1 MTRAM
6 AGRPQKWRDVE
17 LEIDGLAFGGKGV
30 GRLDDFVLFVDRAL
44 PGDRVRAQVTKVKKS
59 YGEARLLERIVD
71 GPGRV
76 DAPGPHFG
84 AGGGCKWQDL
94 DYRRQ
99 LEWKTQQVSDALVRI
114 GHLEGH
120 TLAPI
125 VGADH
130 VFAYRNKLELSFTP
144 TPSGPALGFHRAGR
158 WDQVLP
164 IDVCLLTGEP
174 GNAARRVV
182 QAWAREQGLEAWHPR
197 IEDGILRHL
206 VMRTSDRTGDVL
218 LTLVTSGKALPAE
231 AELVAALSTG
241 VPGFC
246 GLLHATNAGV
256 GESTAG
262 LPNRLVVGRPYL
274 EELLL
279 GLRLRVSAGAF
290 LQTNTSMC
298 ERLYEIAIEEAGLTG
313 IETVWDL
320 YSGIGSIALAMAGS
334 AREVIGVE
342 VVDESVDRAR
352 ENAERNGIGNARFE
366 VGDVA
371 RAIEPLLGQ
380 GLPRP
385 DVIVLDPPRAGL
397 TPRAVAGVLGLAPRR
412 IVYVSCNPATLAGN
426 GAELV
431 EGGYRLER
439 VRPVDMFPHTA
450 HVECVARFER
460 AEAGSAASNRA
471 DAPPRRLSRAEA
483 PRTTRRPA

>member
-1 MTRAM
+1 
-6 AGRPQKWRDVE
+6 
-17 LEIDGLAFGGKGV
+17 
-30 GRLDDFVLFVDRAL
+30 
-44 PGDRVRAQVTKVKKS
+44 VRAQVTKVKKS
-59 YGEARLLERIVD
+59 YGEARLVERLVD

-76 DAPGPHFG
+76 DAPCPHFG
-84 AGGGCKWQDL
+84 VCGGCKWQDL

-99 LEWKTQQVSDALVRI
+99 LEWKTRQVGDALQRI
-114 GHLEGH
+114 GHLDGYE
-120 TLAPI
+120 LAPI

-144 TPSGPALGFHRAGR
+144 TPAGPALGFHRAGR

-182 QAWAREQGLEAWHPR
+182 EGWARAQGLEAFHPR
-197 IEDGILRHL
+197 IAEGTLRHL

-218 LTLVTSGKALPAE
+218 LTLVTSREALPGEE
-231 AELVAALSTG
+231 ALVAALEAE

-246 GLLHATNAGV
+246 GLLHATNDGV
-256 GESTAG
+256 ADSTAG
-262 LPNRLVVGRPYL
+262 LPSRLVSGRPYL

-279 GLRLRVSAGAF
+279 GLRLRVSSGAF

-298 ERLYEIAIEEAGLTG
+298 ERLYEIAIAEAGLTG
-313 IETVWDL
+313 TETVWDL
-320 YSGIGSIALAMAGS
+320 YSGIGSIALALAGS

-342 VVDESVDRAR
+342 VVDEAVERAR
-352 ENAERNGIGNARFE
+352 ENAVGNGVGNVRFE

-371 RAIEPLLGQ
+371 RAIEPLVAQ
-380 GLPRP
+380 GLPSP
-385 DVIVLDPPRAGL
+385 DVVVIDPPRAGL
-397 TPRAVAGVLGLAPRR
+397 TPRAIRGVLELAPDR
-412 IVYVSCNPATLAGN
+412 IVYVSCNPTTLAGN
-426 GAELV
+426 AAELA
-431 EGGYRLER
+431 EGGYRLVR

-460 AEAGSAASNRA
+460 GDVDRA
-471 DAPPRRLSRAEA
+471 DAAA
-483 PRTTRRPA
+483 